1 MKHFN
6 NKILIN
12 CVINNL
18 NLDEIEELIFL
29 SRELN
34 INISFE
40 PICFFEKNNKDNKL
54 YINNNNKKYKEIIL
68 KIISLKKRGYPII
81 NSITYLKNI
90 LENK

>member
-40 PICFFEKNNKDNKL
+40 PICFFEKNNKDN
-54 YINNNNKKYKEIIL
+54 NFNNKKYKEIIL
-68 KIISLKKRGYPII
+68 KIISLKKKGYPII

>member
-18 NLDEIEELIFL
+18 NLDEIVELIFL

-40 PICFFEKNNKDNKL
+40 PICFFGKNNKDNKL
-54 YINNNNKKYKEIIL
+54 YINNYKKYQEIIL
-68 KIISLKKRGYPII
+68 KIISLKKKGYPII